1 MIGNYDHEDD
11 KALIRDCL
19 GNQAAAQKA
28 LYERFCSTMM
38 GVCYRYAR
46 NRADAED
53 MLQEGFIRVF
63 THLGQ
68 YRSEGSLEGWIRRIM
83 VTTAINFLNRNKH
96 LHQQIDIEQAGTI
109 ASGGQADDSLHGRE
123 LLELVHRL
131 PTGYRTVLNLYAVEG
146 YSHKEIGQMLGI
158 AESTSRSQYARAREL
173 LSVWR
178 KKQLSPRRQGDK

>member
-1 MIGNYDHEDD
+1 MLGNYDHEDD

-19 GNQAAAQKA
+19 RNQAAAQKA
-28 LYERFCSTMM
+28 LYERFSSSMM

-63 THLGQ
+63 THLSQ

-96 LHQQIDIEQAGTI
+96 LQQQMEIEQAGAI
-109 ASGGQADDSLHGRE
+109 AAGGQPDDALHGRE
-123 LLELVHRL
+123 LLELMHRL

-173 LSVWR
+173 LASWR
-178 KKQLSPRRQGDK
+178 KGQLTPRQQGDK